1 LGLYFL
7 NKREEKQQM
16 KQEKEESQ
24 EQGNGD
30 HVENY

>member
-1 LGLYFL
+1 V
-7 NKREEKQQM
+7 EKQQM

>member
-1 LGLYFL
+1 LLFYS
-7 NKREEKQQM
+7 NVVEKQQM